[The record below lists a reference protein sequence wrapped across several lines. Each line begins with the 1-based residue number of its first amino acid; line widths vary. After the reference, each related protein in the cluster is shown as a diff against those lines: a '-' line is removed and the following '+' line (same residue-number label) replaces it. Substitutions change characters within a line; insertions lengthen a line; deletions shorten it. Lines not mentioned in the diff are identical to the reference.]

1 MKILNDIDIS
11 NNQAKN
17 MIVDTRSSDPEENN
31 TEGKIIYNSTDKKMK
46 YFDGDK
52 YQSIKCMSDMSL
64 PYCEFE
70 ITDSVVTTKNEDIIK
85 YVFGNY
91 SNCNTWMKS
100 FETIN
105 NRRFYKNIS
114 PFLIIIKLPKITNV
128 TYGSTTYDNTP
139 YNYYLAYPYK
149 IHDRDI
155 TSDPNNP
162 KSYAINYKIINGVNE
177 IILSI
182 SLEYKNDFRVPNAN
196 GMQLFYKIGST
207 SDFTQ
212 YTTT

>member
-11 NNQAKN
+11 NNQVKN
-17 MIVDTRSSDPEENN
+17 MIVDTQSSDPEENN
-31 TEGKIIYNSTDKKMK
+31 TEGKIIYNSTDKKIK

-52 YQSIKCMSDMSL
+52 YQSIKCMSDMFL

-70 ITDSVVTTKNEDIIK
+70 ITDSTITKNEDIIK
-85 YVFGNY
+85 EVFGNY
-91 SNCNTWMKS
+91 SNCNTWIKS

-105 NRRFYKNIS
+105 NCRFYQNKS
-114 PFLIIIKLPKITNV
+114 PFLIIIKLPKTTT

-139 YNYYLAYPYK
+139 YYYYLAYPYT

-155 TSDPNNP
+155 TSNPNNP
-162 KSYAINYKIINGVNE
+162 KGYAINYKIINGINE
-177 IILSI
+177 IILST
-182 SLEYKNDFRVPNAN
+182 SLEYKNDFRIPNAN
-196 GMQLFYKIGST
+196 GIQLFYKIGST
-207 SDFTQ
+207 SDYNQ